1 MSPVSHAH
9 DVTRT
14 DIPLGSVGFTIPN
27 VECRLIDPLTGD
39 DIAVPET
46 GVSDP
51 GELLCRG
58 PNIMIGYLGNE
69 QATREAITDDGFL
82 HTGDVATVSADG
94 HVTIVDR
101 LKELIKYKGHQVAP
115 AELEALLLSHP
126 LVADAA
132 VIGVADADGE
142 EVPKAYVV
150 VQPNAELTE
159 DEVIAFVAERVA
171 PYKKV
176 RQVEMIETIPKS
188 SSGKILR
195 KDLRIL
201 AGRS

>member
-1 MSPVSHAH
+1 MPTHRS
-9 DVTRT
+9 
-14 DIPLGSVGFTIPN
+14 
-27 VECRLIDPLTGD
+27 LTGD
-39 DIAVPET
+39 
-46 GVSDP
+46 GV
-51 GELLCRG
+51 
-58 PNIMIGYLGNE
+58 
-69 QATREAITDDGFL
+69 L

-94 HVTIVDR
+94 YVSIVDR
-101 LKELIKYKGHQVAP
+101 LKELIKYKGDQVAP

-132 VIGVADADGE
+132 VIGVVADAGGE

-150 VQPNAELTE
+150 LQYQAELTE
-159 DEVIAFVAERVA
+159 DEVIAFVADRVA
-171 PYKKV
+171 PDKNV

-195 KDLRIL
+195 KDLRML